1 MKRKTLLSV
10 LLCFAM
16 LLSMLSMT
24 VSAKSITIF
33 YESPRTQDVQPR
45 AAASSAP
52 ALSAGNHVSFLDR
65 VTGAPSYVLD
75 FYNWMEDNANLNG
88 ALADPTLGSSYEGD
102 YGIEYYHKITTI
114 TGSVSYPFTNQAE
127 AVETGSALAKEALNA
142 EFEIFNQ
149 WAGVAWDAFDREHPE
164 VFWLSGQTS
173 YSYLAGISFSLK
185 SGVCTV
191 HYEAD
196 LVIWLQY
203 SGYDIRDYHYRTQE
217 ELAAGIQLRDVAV
230 QEILANCPSNN
241 VYNQILYL
249 NDALTARNAY
259 NSAVATGNL
268 DYASTLSW
276 KSISA
281 LEGNVGAYGP
291 VCEGYARA
299 FQLLCNKLE
308 IPCVLV
314 DGPAIDNLN
323 DSPENHMWNYV
334 QIDGGWYAVD
344 VTWNDP
350 YVAYAPT
357 QKVSGSECRRW
368 MLLGSDSQVALG
380 LTFLNSHAV
389 VNKVRNAGMSF
400 TNGPVLEQNTY
411 DPNAKA
417 GFSVSGKVNSSGT
430 GDVTVQLWQ
439 GSTLVGTV
447 ATSNGTYSF
456 ENVVPGSYQVTFLK
470 DGSATFTQDLVVADQ
485 MVVEDVKLLLKGDV
499 SGDGRLNVGDVARLY
514 GHIKKTAVIT
524 NAYTLLAMDMTGDG
538 RINVGDTARLYAQ
551 IRAK

>member
-1 MKRKTLLSV
+1 MKGKKLLAVLLCLAMLLSV
-10 LLCFAM
+10 LP
-16 LLSMLSMT
+16 MT

-33 YESPRTQDVQPR
+33 VESPKTKGVQARTAV
-45 AAASSAP
+45 STP
-52 ALSAGNHVSFLDR
+52 ALSEGNHVGFLDR
-65 VTGAPSYVLD
+65 VAGAPDYVLD
-75 FYNWMEDNANLNG
+75 FYNWMVANANLNG
-88 ALADPTLGSSYEGD
+88 VLADPTLGSIYNG
-102 YGIEYYHKITTI
+102 EYYHNVTKI
-114 TGSVSYPFTNQAE
+114 TGSVSYPFTTQAE
-127 AVETGSALAKEALNA
+127 AVETGSALAKEALDA

-149 WAGVAWDAFDREHPE
+149 WVGVAWDAFDREHPE

-185 SGVCTV
+185 GGVCTV
-191 HYEAD
+191 QYEAD
-196 LVIWLQY
+196 MVLWLQY
-203 SGYDIRDYHYRTQE
+203 GNYDIRDYHYRTTE
-217 ELAAGIQLRDVAV
+217 ELAAGIRLRDTAV
-230 QEILANCPSNN
+230 QEIMANCPSDN

-259 NSAVATGNL
+259 NSAVATGNY
-268 DYASTLSW
+268 DYASTLAW

-299 FQLLCNKLE
+299 FQLLCNQLE

-314 DGPAIDNLN
+314 DGPAIDSLT
-323 DSPENHMWNYV
+323 DTPENHMWNYV
-334 QIDGGWYAVD
+334 QVDGGWYAVD

-350 YVAYAPT
+350 YVSYAPT
-357 QKVSGSECRRW
+357 QKVTGSECHRW

-389 VNKVRNAGMSF
+389 VNRVRANGMSF

-417 GFSVSGKVNSSGT
+417 GFSVSGTVKSFGT

-447 ATSNGTYSF
+447 TTSNGTYSF

-514 GHIKKTAVIT
+514 GHIKKTSVIS